1 MQLKPL
7 LALKPDFT
15 KGPAR
20 LRITSQRESQ
30 AKGQTQA
37 RNAITPMKPEQ
48 YQSTSSSVYEMSDP
62 GRDGQWNTAVSHF
75 ESLSGTIPGAVRV
88 KPGDVIRFQRNFSNE
103 WSGKIMEG
111 SAVSATQPPA
121 LTPSYAGLWLS
132 ADTWP
137 QGEVNAGATWDVPV
151 RAAPAL
157 IPGFQLRSAQGFIRT
172 RLISFDRDA
181 AQPWA
186 DLEYSFELNGD
197 VELPN
202 RQIPAGVTET
212 STGSVRGTLRL
223 RVEVAAGYVSHAVLS
238 ISGRTQVRDTPLAG
252 SASAAVAVVG
262 KFGMRAAKL
271 QAAQVS
277 APAATETVVTYES
290 KLEVSAVPYDGPVNI
305 SQEAPAAPKATRLVF
320 FREKAG
326 LLAGGTGSVTLK
338 IDDTVVGKL
347 SNGTY
352 WVKELAPGPHTV
364 AARVL
369 GIELFKRGVQ
379 MEEGATIY
387 LEMIQYGTG
396 GEWRTTVESEALGKI
411 AVLQPDATSP
421 AKLDPSAIPQTS
433 RSR

>member
-1 MQLKPL
+1 MP
-7 LALKPDFT
+7 
-15 KGPAR
+15 
-20 LRITSQRESQ
+20 I
-30 AKGQTQA
+30 
-37 RNAITPMKPEQ
+37 
-48 YQSTSSSVYEMSDP
+48 
-62 GRDGQWNTAVSHF
+62 
-75 ESLSGTIPGAVRV
+75 
-88 KPGDVIRFQRNFSNE
+88 
-103 WSGKIMEG
+103 
-111 SAVSATQPPA
+111 
-121 LTPSYAGLWLS
+121 
-132 ADTWP
+132 
-137 QGEVNAGATWDVPV
+137 
-151 RAAPAL
+151 RAAPGL
-157 IPGFQLRSAQGFIRT
+157 IPGFQLRNPQGSIRA
-172 RLISFDRDA
+172 RLISFERDA

-197 VELPN
+197 IELPN
-202 RQIPAGVTET
+202 RQIPSGMTET
-212 STGSVRGTLRL
+212 STGSIRGTLRL
-223 RVEVAAGYVSHAVLS
+223 RIEVAAGYVSHAVLS
-238 ISGRTQVRDTPLAG
+238 FSGRTQVRDTPLAG
-252 SASAAVAVVG
+252 NSNNG
-262 KFGMRAAKL
+262 GRDAKL
-271 QAAQVS
+271 RMLAKSLSRQAA
-277 APAATETVVTYES
+277 PASPPVATETVVTYES

-379 MEEGATIY
+379 LEEGATTY

-411 AVLQPDATSP
+411 AVLYPDATSP
-421 AKLDPSAIPQTS
+421 AKLDLSAIPQTS